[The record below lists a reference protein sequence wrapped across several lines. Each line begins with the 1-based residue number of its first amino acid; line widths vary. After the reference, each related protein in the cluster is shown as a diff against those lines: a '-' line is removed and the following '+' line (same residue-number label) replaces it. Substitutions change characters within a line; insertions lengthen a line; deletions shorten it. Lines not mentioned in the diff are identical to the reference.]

1 MRSRITLILFS
12 PRFSN
17 LHLFSFVVLIGLTL
31 GIGHKK
37 HKGNLSN
44 NQWKISYSCI
54 YIFLN
59 SFHQKFL
66 AGILNLG
73 SRAVFCE
80 NMREVGKTEGWSVEK
95 WRFLIKSRRNVLQRY
110 NGLGPNLKE
119 EHLCS
124 ISNTLDFSQEVCEHT
139 QFEGEVEYVDSSQVG
154 CVADNLSF

>member
-1 MRSRITLILFS
+1 MR
-12 PRFSN
+12 
-17 LHLFSFVVLIGLTL
+17 V
-31 GIGHKK
+31 
-37 HKGNLSN
+37 
-44 NQWKISYSCI
+44 
-54 YIFLN
+54 
-59 SFHQKFL
+59 
-66 AGILNLG
+66 
-73 SRAVFCE
+73 
-80 NMREVGKTEGWSVEK
+80 VGKTEGWSVEK